1 MSDNG
6 LDFKPII
13 SYTYS
18 ISILMIN
25 FKSFFHKYTY
35 CTIILSSV
43 PAGPGRT
50 PTSAPST
57 PAPAP
62 LPPPLPDG

>member
-35 CTIILSSV
+35 CTIFLLGLNIISIIIRSKL
-43 PAGPGRT
+43 
-50 PTSAPST
+50 
-57 PAPAP
+57 
-62 LPPPLPDG
+62 LKDGIKYA

>member
-25 FKSFFHKYTY
+25 FKSFFINIHIAQFFTR
-35 CTIILSSV
+35 
-43 PAGPGRT
+43 A
-50 PTSAPST
+50 
-57 PAPAP
+57 
-62 LPPPLPDG
+62 

>member
-25 FKSFFHKYTY
+25 FKSFFHKYT
-35 CTIILSSV
+35 ILHNFFTR
-43 PAGPGRT
+43 A
-50 PTSAPST
+50 
-57 PAPAP
+57 
-62 LPPPLPDG
+62 

>member
-35 CTIILSSV
+35 CTVFLLGLNILVS
-43 PAGPGRT
+43 
-50 PTSAPST
+50 
-57 PAPAP
+57 
-62 LPPPLPDG
+62 

>member
-25 FKSFFHKYTY
+25 FK
-35 CTIILSSV
+35 LS
-43 PAGPGRT
+43 
-50 PTSAPST
+50 
-57 PAPAP
+57 
-62 LPPPLPDG
+62 LIHI